1 MRMTAGTTKQKA
13 TSNERPAGKA
23 AAQSKSKARKRAK
36 APSKAKAPDKT
47 RPRSKP
53 KLTART
59 ADKHVLYQLAVQAPD
74 VDAKTY
80 ARWFKRYTGRD
91 LRSLREDFCGT
102 AILACHHVKNHPDN
116 TAIGVDLHRP
126 TLDWGI
132 EHNVK
137 TLLDDEQQKRLTLL
151 EKNVLEVTSPK
162 VDCALALNFSYQVF
176 TTRKDLGR
184 YIKTVFK
191 SLKPGGVFYM
201 DALGGP
207 DVMQQKTDVSKKAG
221 FKYHWEQKSYDPIS
235 HRFVCAIHFEFP
247 DGTMMKNAF
256 VYDWR
261 LWTLA
266 ELRELFAEAGFEDV
280 HVLWEGTDMET
291 MEGNGVFRRK
301 EVGDMDEAWISIVVG
316 KKPEKA

>member
-1 MRMTAGTTKQKA
+1 MASKKQAKTKKKA
-13 TSNERPAGKA
+13 
-23 AAQSKSKARKRAK
+23 
-36 APSKAKAPDKT
+36 
-47 RPRSKP
+47 
-53 KLTART
+53 LTART
-59 ADKHVLYQLAVQAPD
+59 ADKHVLYQLSVQAPD
-74 VDAKTY
+74 VDSKTY
-80 ARWFKRYTGRD
+80 ARWFKKYTGRD

-102 AILACHHVKNHPDN
+102 AILACHHVKNHKDN

-132 EHNVK
+132 EHNVEV
-137 TLLDDEQQKRLTLL
+137 LLDEEQQSRLTLL
-151 EKNVLEVTSPK
+151 EKNVLEVTRPK
-162 VDCALALNFSYQVF
+162 VDCVLALNFSYQVF
-176 TTRKDLGR
+176 TTRKALGA
-184 YIKTVFK
+184 YIKAVYK

-207 DVMQQKTDVSKKAG
+207 DVMQANTDVTEKEG
-221 FKYHWEQKSYDPIS
+221 FDYHWEQRSYDPIS

-247 DGTMMKNAF
+247 DGSMMKNAF

-266 ELRELFAEAGFEDV
+266 EIRELFEEAGFDDV
-280 HVLWEGTDMET
+280 HVLWEGTDLKT

-316 KKPEKA
+316 RKN